1 MSDFCNF
8 MRKVKQFFT
17 VLVWALILVLLWV
30 LCVQQLHG
38 QTVPLI
44 RVKHDAFVSYYD
56 QQLKNPA
63 LVCYMLEHRH
73 FSGSNKVSGRHF
85 KADTQLPK
93 PRVLDKDYTG
103 SGFVRGHLCSAGD
116 RDSDKA
122 WLKQTYLT
130 SNLVP
135 MTMYCNSG
143 PWKVIEDSCRAL
155 AMAGHRMLLARGPM
169 YQKTASGST
178 RVIHSGLVIQIPD
191 AFFCF
196 GKCLDCGMVLYLWC
210 YNSGTSL
217 LQDVIQPRSGSPQDV
232 IQNSAER
239 SLLEQQC
246 ITRQDPVAPLFN
258 RDERISVLLTNT
270 IGLWSRE
277 VYETITR

>member
-1 MSDFCNF
+1 MSEFCNF
-8 MRKVKQFFT
+8 LRKLKQLAS
-17 VLVWALILVLLWV
+17 VLVWALLLVLLWV

-56 QQLKNPA
+56 QLLKNPA
-63 LVCYMLEHRH
+63 LVSYVLEHRH

-143 PWKVIEDSCRAL
+143 PWKVIEDSCRAI
-155 AMAGHRMLLARGPM
+155 AMAGHRLILARGPL
-169 YQKTASGST
+169 YERYPDVARACITKSVDIT
-178 RVIHSGLVIQIPD
+178 IPD

-196 GKCLDCGMVLYLWC
+196 GKCLDCGMVLFLWC
-210 YNSGTSL
+210 YNSGTSI
-217 LQDVIQPRSGSPQDV
+217 LQDVIQPRSRSAQNV

-258 RDERISVLLTNT
+258 RDERISVLLTNLL
-270 IGLWSRE
+270 GLWSRE
-277 VYETITR
+277 EYETITR